1 MSNDA
6 PQIQAPPA
14 ARQSNATR
22 SCLGITLRLI
32 AAIVLGIL
40 LAFAIFYGAP
50 ALYQQI
56 VLPYQIRLERLED
69 AQARQTSEYQLFSR
83 RLDDIHS
90 RINALELQNDA
101 SKQALEELQTLLA
114 ELESAQRAGDQAL
127 EAMKAISDERIA
139 EVARS
144 VEEVNQSLEELD
156 GKLADLEAGL
166 TQTGGEIQ
174 ELAGRFNAEDAPV
187 AALRRELRLVMA
199 MELLTRSRLF
209 LAQDNLGLAR
219 NDIQAARNL
228 LADLQRR
235 VPAHQV
241 NALGAIL
248 DSLDAALENL
258 PTRPILAAENLEI
271 AWRLLLQGLPG
282 EQLLPTASQAE
293 GATPTPTRSP

>member
-1 MSNDA
+1 MSNDT

-14 ARQSNATR
+14 ARQNITAR
-22 SCLGITLRLI
+22 SCIGIILRLA

-40 LAFAIFYGAP
+40 LALAIYYGAP

-56 VLPYQIRLERLED
+56 VLPYETRLARLED
-69 AQARQTSEYQLFSR
+69 AQRLQLDENQLLSR
-83 RLDDIHS
+83 RLDNLHN
-90 RINALELQNDA
+90 RISALELQNDLR
-101 SKQALEELQTLLA
+101 KQTLDELQTLLA
-114 ELESAQRAGDQAL
+114 ELESAQNASDQAF
-127 EAMKAISDERIA
+127 EAMRSVSNERIA

-144 VEEVNQSLEELD
+144 VEEVNRSLEELD
-156 GKLADLEAGL
+156 GKLADLEAAL
-166 TQTGGEIQ
+166 FENRGEIQ
-174 ELAGRFNAEDAPV
+174 ELARRLSAEDAPV

-228 LADLQRR
+228 LADLQKR

-248 DSLDAALENL
+248 NSLDSALENL
-258 PTRPILAAENLEI
+258 PTRPILAAENLEV
-271 AWRLLLQGLPG
+271 AWRLLQQGLPG
-282 EQLLPTASQAE
+282 ERMLPTASPAE
-293 GATPTPTRSP
+293 QITPTPARSP